1 MSRDTLDDLFDTVS
15 LGAPD
20 NAIGFVLWRVVHRYQ
35 RELDRALVP
44 LDLTHLRFMT
54 LVMVAWLERQNGSV
68 QQSDLVRLGDIQ
80 PMQVS
85 HMLKALES
93 KGFVTRSRSADDV
106 RAKHVGITTAGT
118 AVLHKALPIAI
129 DVQRRLFGED
139 GGPGGSL
146 LAALLRVD
154 AAQR

>member
-15 LGAPD
+15 LGVPD

-44 LDLTHLRFMT
+44 LDLTHLQFMT

-68 QQSDLVRLGDIQ
+68 RQADLVRLGDIQ

-85 HMLKALES
+85 HMLKVLDG
-93 KGFVTRSRSADDV
+93 KGFVTRSRNAEDV
-106 RAKHVGITTAGT
+106 RAKRVGITPAGT
-118 AVLHKALPIAI
+118 AVLRTALPVAI